1 MSDQQQ
7 PFEND
12 DWPENDWPNYE
23 RHGKEEEKEYE
34 KEHEKERGWEEK
46 WRRDPLSAV
55 VWASILIWAG
65 LAFLAANLGLF
76 ARFEWMDGWGLAF
89 AGAGLI
95 VLLEVAVRLLVP
107 TYRRPVGGT
116 LIFAFILLSIGLGNL
131 VRADLVFPMIIIAV
145 GVGIL
150 LRNFTRGN
158 R

>member
-12 DWPENDWPNYE
+12 DWPENDWPDHE

-65 LAFLAANLGLF
+65 LAFLGANLGLF

-89 AGAGLI
+89 LGAGLI
-95 VLLEVAVRLLVP
+95 LLLEVAVRLLVP

-116 LIFAFILLSIGLGNL
+116 LIFAFVLLGIGLGNL
-131 VRADLVFPMIIIAV
+131 VRADLVFPMIIIAI
-145 GVGIL
+145 GIGIL
-150 LRNFTRGN
+150 LRNFTRDK